1 MTHTVSTP
9 ASPSM
14 LTTPPRKPARR
25 GPRWRGKSF
34 SLFDTVTIVIGLLL
48 VGIVVIP
55 LGRVLIGMFWVG
67 GAFTIEPIMRTLALP
82 DLGSLILNTLIVVAG
97 STIVALV
104 IGVGLAWLNER
115 TDARMGPLSDALPLL
130 PFLLPPVAGAVG
142 WTMLLAPRAGLL
154 NAWGREVLGFFGIH
168 LETGPFDINS
178 WYGLIMVFAFYA
190 VPFIYMNAAASLRNF
205 DASLEEAS
213 RLSGAGAL
221 RTLFKVTLPAVAP
234 GIGAGLLLCVW
245 FGFGMFSI
253 PSIIGTPAGI
263 DVLSVRIV
271 KLLTF
276 TYPPDTDVA
285 VGLSGFVVLFVGFAY
300 MLQVRI
306 LRKGRFATMS
316 GKGSRSVTTRLGG
329 WKWPLRLVM
338 LGYVITS
345 TLLPMLALVLV
356 SLNGYWTPK
365 IGWDSLSF
373 DALRVAVIDDFLTR
387 QALINSL
394 GLGIGGGL
402 IGIVAAALVA
412 LYVARK
418 RTAFARMLDLGIKMP
433 AAVSNMVIAVGILL
447 LLAAAPFHLSGTLL
461 ILLIGYL
468 ALYLPQASIAADA
481 AVSGVG
487 KELPEASAVSG
498 ANPFRTFY
506 RIQLPLMIPGLVAG
520 WALLFIRMVGDLTAS
535 AILAGTGNPV
545 VGFRI
550 LEVFNGGS
558 YALLASLSTV
568 LVIITGTVLTLVLAY
583 TRHKSKF
590 GITTKVG

>member
-1 MTHTVSTP
+1 MARSRLRKVGAFDAITV
-9 ASPSM
+9 AIA
-14 LTTPPRKPARR
+14 LA
-25 GPRWRGKSF
+25 
-34 SLFDTVTIVIGLLL
+34 LIA
-48 VGIVVIP
+48 IVVVP
-55 LGRVLIGMFWVG
+55 LARVVIGMFWVDG
-67 GAFTIEPIMRTLALP
+67 QFTFGPIARTLAVP
-82 DLGSLILNTLIVVAG
+82 DLGDLILNTVIVVGG
-97 STIVALV
+97 STIVAV
-104 IGVGLAWLNER
+104 IIGVALAWLNER
-115 TDARMGPLSDALPLL
+115 TTARMGIVGDALPLL

-142 WTMLLAPRAGLL
+142 WTMLLSPRAGLL
-154 NAWGREVLGFFGIH
+154 NAWFRDFVAMFGIQM
-168 LETGPFDINS
+168 ETGPFDINS

-190 VPFIYMNAAASLRNF
+190 VPFVYMNVSASLRTF
-205 DASLEEAS
+205 DSSLEEAS
-213 RLSGAGAL
+213 RLSGASAF
-221 RTLFKVTLPAVAP
+221 RTLTRVTLPAIAP
-234 GIGAGLLLCVW
+234 GIGAGMLLCVW

-276 TYPPDTDVA
+276 TYPPETDVA
-285 VGLSGFVVLFVGFAY
+285 VGLSAFVVIFVGLAY
-300 MLQVRI
+300 ALQARI
-306 LRKGRFATMS
+306 LRKGRYATMN
-316 GKGSRSVTTRLGG
+316 GKGARSSVTQLGA
-329 WKWPLRLVM
+329 WKWPLRTLM
-338 LGYVITS
+338 LIYMFGS
-345 TLLPMLALVLV
+345 TILPMAALVIV

-365 IGWDSLSF
+365 IGWDSLSL
-373 DALRVAVIDDFLTR
+373 DALRTAVVDDYLTR
-387 QALINSL
+387 QALLNSL
-394 GLGIGGGL
+394 GLGIVGGL

-412 LYVARK
+412 LYVARN
-418 RTAFARMLDLGIKMP
+418 RTPFARGLDLGIKMP

-447 LLAAAPFHLSGTLL
+447 LLASPPFSLSGTLL

-487 KELPEASAVSG
+487 RELPEASAVSG
-498 ANPFRTFY
+498 ASPFRTFV
-506 RIQLPLMIPGLVAG
+506 RIYLPLMVPGLVAG

-568 LVIITGTVLTLVLAY
+568 LVLITATVLAIVMAY
-583 TRHKSKF
+583 ARRKSRF